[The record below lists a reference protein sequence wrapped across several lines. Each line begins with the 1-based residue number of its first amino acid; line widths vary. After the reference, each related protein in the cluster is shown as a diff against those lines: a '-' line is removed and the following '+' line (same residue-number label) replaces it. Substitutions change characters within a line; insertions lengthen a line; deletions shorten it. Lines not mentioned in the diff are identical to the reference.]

1 MKKNK
6 TEEKIKIHF
15 AKDLTDKERAT
26 FETGIKL
33 GALYHILCGIPINT
47 NENVIKSIEVGIEQ
61 AISCQPYVKS
71 VKINL
76 RRENLKGKK
85 ENEFDYDEITGK
97 TIEADLV
104 VQFKK
109 VEVKAKIKWIEDF
122 EYPLM
127 YIAELN
133 EL

>member
-1 MKKNK
+1 MKKNNTK
-6 TEEKIKIHF
+6 EKIKIHF

-47 NENVIKSIEVGIEQ
+47 NENVIKSIEIGIEQ

-85 ENEFDYDEITGK
+85 ENEFDYGEISGK